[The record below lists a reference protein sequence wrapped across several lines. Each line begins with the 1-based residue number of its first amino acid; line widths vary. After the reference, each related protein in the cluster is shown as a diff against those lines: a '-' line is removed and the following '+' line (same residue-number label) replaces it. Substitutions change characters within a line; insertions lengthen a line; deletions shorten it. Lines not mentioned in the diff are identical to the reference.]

1 MANFVPVSL
10 YLQYGEVCQY
20 LSTLDIATQQAF
32 KGGAIN
38 DKYPQILRAV
48 RKPIQWAYDRN
59 PNDPTLNATA
69 LYLYQLLGNYRQRAA
84 NIINNQAQAKP
95 VITGPTN
102 QSVSVGNTATFSVT
116 VTSSLTVTY
125 QWYLNGVIIPGAT
138 SLSYLVTNAQLV
150 QSGGLYSV
158 AATNAAGTTTSNQAS
173 LTVSA
178 GLVALTWYG
187 DVDPNPDLQAGIDNL
202 SYQITTNITHNQ
214 PIVITIPQVATP
226 NKWFVTK
233 VVSTESLKTIWNN
246 GPFNNG
252 TINPPDG
259 VFNAQIQFGGLTFYP
274 THQAI
279 SLDFNTA
286 LTLS

>member
-102 QSVSVGNTATFSVT
+102 QSVYVGGTATFSVT

-178 GLVALTWYG
+178 GLFGSYYYG
-187 DVDPNPDLQAGIDNL
+187 DTDYTAALQSGNDDVAYLGTFP
-202 SYQITTNITHNQ
+202 ITTGQPLSITLPSGAAN
-214 PIVITIPQVATP
+214 
-226 NKWFVTK
+226 NKWQ
-233 VVSTESLKTIWNN
+233 
-246 GPFNNG
+246 
-252 TINPPDG
+252 
-259 VFNAQIQFGGLTFYP
+259 VFRYP
-274 THQAI
+274 TSQSIKAAW
-279 SLDFNTA
+279 FNTA
-286 LTLS
+286 LNNGAIPDAVFQSVLTIGSFYYIYSRVQLSIDTTQPMVFT